1 MLMTTESGQTTLNRT
16 GLNITLDED
25 EPSNKTTARNT
36 ASQHLN
42 LAQLELIICGVAGV
56 LFITS

>member
-1 MLMTTESGQTTLNRT
+1 MVMTTKGGQTTLDRT

-36 ASQHLN
+36 ASQYIN
-42 LAQLELIICGVAGV
+42 LAQLEFIICGVAGV
-56 LFITS
+56 LIITS